1 MSIPDS
7 QLETWGNPG
16 ADDSAT
22 KTYNR
27 VKNVLEDDNSIP
39 NQKDRNFEVYLQ
51 GSYRNSTNI
60 YADSDVDLVVQL
72 NSSFR
77 RNISSLNSAQK
88 SKYKDSFSS
97 ASYGLS
103 DFHQDVVDTLR
114 DNYGGGSVSVE
125 DRALVLDSDSLD
137 LPADIV
143 VCQQYR
149 RYNHFQ
155 SFSDQDYDE
164 GICFKDQ
171 STGEK
176 IISYPKIHYEN
187 GADKNQ
193 SVHSRYRETIRII
206 KNARS
211 YLVEHGEIEEGLAPS
226 YFIECLLYNV
236 PSRKYTNDLQER
248 YRNVVNWLV
257 KAEIADF
264 ECQNEIQDLFGS
276 KSTQWSTS
284 DANEFIRKL
293 VDLWNNWY
301 DY

>member
-1 MSIPDS
+1 MSIPTS
-7 QLETWGNPG
+7 QLETWKKPG

-27 VKNVLEDDNSIP
+27 VKKVLEANDSIP
-39 NQKDRNFEVYLQ
+39 QEKNENFEIYLQ

-77 RNISSLNSAQK
+77 RSLSRLNSSQK
-88 SKYKDSFSS
+88 SKYKNSFAS

-103 DFHQDVVDTLR
+103 DFHQDVVKTLR
-114 DNYGGGSVSVE
+114 NHYGRSAVTVE
-125 DRALVLDSDSLD
+125 DRALVLDSSSLP
-137 LPADIV
+137 LTGDIV

-149 RYNHFQ
+149 RYRRFQ
-155 SFSDQDYDE
+155 SSSDQEYDE
-164 GICFKDQ
+164 GIRFNDQ

-193 SVHSRYRETIRII
+193 SVHNRYRETIRII

-211 YLVEHGEIEEGLAPS
+211 YLVEKGEIEEGLAPS
-226 YFIECLLYNV
+226 YYIECLLYNV
-236 PSRKYTNDLQER
+236 PSNTYTYDLQDR
-248 YRNVVNWLV
+248 YQNVIDWLV
-257 KAEIADF
+257 EATISDF

-276 KSTQWSTS
+276 KSTQWSAT
-284 DANEFIRKL
+284 DANKFIRKL
-293 VDLWNNWY
+293 VNLWNNWY

>member
-1 MSIPDS
+1 MSIPDN
-7 QLETWGNPG
+7 QLETWSNSG
-16 ADDSAT
+16 ADDSAM
-22 KTYNR
+22 KTYSR
-27 VKNVLEDDNSIP
+27 VKNVMEGDDSVP
-39 NQKDRNFEVYLQ
+39 NQKDKDFEVYLQ

-72 NSSFR
+72 SSSFR
-77 RNISSLNSAQK
+77 RNLSRLSSTQK

-97 ASYGLS
+97 AGYGLS
-103 DFHQDVVDTLR
+103 DFHQDVVKTLR
-114 DNYGGGSVSVE
+114 DYYGTSSVNVE
-125 DRALVLDSDSLD
+125 DRALVLNSESLP
-137 LPADIV
+137 LTADIV

-149 RYNHFQ
+149 RYNRFQ

-164 GICFKDQ
+164 GIRFKDQ
-171 STGEK
+171 STGEE

-193 SVHSRYRETIRII
+193 SIHSRYRETIRII

-211 YLVEHGEIEEGLAPS
+211 YLVEKEGIEKGLAPS
-226 YFIECLLYNV
+226 YDIECLLYNV
-236 PSRKYTNDLQER
+236 PSSKYIYDLQDR
-248 YRNVVNWLV
+248 YRNVVDWLV
-257 KAEIADF
+257 EARISDF

-276 KSTQWSTS
+276 KSTQWNTS
-284 DANEFIRKL
+284 DANKFIRKL

>member
-1 MSIPDS
+1 MSIPS
-7 QLETWGNPG
+7 NQLETWSNPG

-27 VKNVLEDDNSIP
+27 VKNVLNADDSTP
-39 NQKDRNFEVYLQ
+39 HQKDKNFEIYLQ

-60 YADSDVDLVVQL
+60 YADSDVDLVVEL
-72 NSSFR
+72 NSTFR
-77 RNISSLNSAQK
+77 RNLSQLNNIQRSRYK
-88 SKYKDSFSS
+88 SSFSS

-103 DFHQDVVDTLR
+103 DFHKDVIETLR
-114 DNYGGGSVSVE
+114 DHYRRSAVTEE
-125 DRALVLDSDSLD
+125 DRALILNSSSLP
-137 LPADIV
+137 LTADIV

-149 RYNHFQ
+149 RYNHFR
-155 SFSDQDYDE
+155 STSDQDYDE
-164 GICFKDQ
+164 GIRFEDQ
-171 STGEK
+171 STGEE
-176 IISYPKIHYEN
+176 IVSYRKIHYQN

-193 SVHSRYRETIRII
+193 SVYSRYRETIRII

-211 YLVEHGEIEEGLAPS
+211 YLAGKGEIEEGLAPS
-226 YFIECLLYNV
+226 YCIECLLYNV
-236 PSRKYTNDLQER
+236 PSGKYTNDLQER
-248 YRNVVNWLV
+248 YRNVVDWLV
-257 KAEIADF
+257 QAGIAEF

-293 VDLWNNWY
+293 VDLWNQWY

>member
-1 MSIPDS
+1 MTIPTSKLD
-7 QLETWGNPG
+7 TWSNPG

-27 VKNVLEDDNSIP
+27 VKNVMEGDDSKP
-39 NQKDRNFEVYLQ
+39 NQKDKNFEVYLQ

-77 RNISSLNSAQK
+77 RNLSRLNSTQK
-88 SKYKDSFSS
+88 SKYNDSFSS

-103 DFHQDVVDTLR
+103 DFHQDVVETLR
-114 DNYGGGSVSVE
+114 DYYGRTSVNIE
-125 DRALVLDSDSLD
+125 DRALVLDSDSLP
-137 LPADIV
+137 LTADIV

-149 RYNHFQ
+149 RYKRFQ
-155 SFSDQDYDE
+155 SFSDQEYDE
-164 GICFKDQ
+164 GIRFKDQ
-171 STGEK
+171 STGEE

-193 SVHSRYRETIRII
+193 SVHSRYRETIRIV

-211 YLVEHGEIEEGLAPS
+211 YLVEKNEINDGLAPS
-226 YFIECLLYNV
+226 YCVECLLYNV
-236 PSRKYTNDLQER
+236 PSGKYSYDLQER
-248 YRNVVNWLV
+248 YRNVVDWLV
-257 KAEIADF
+257 EAKISDF
-264 ECQNEIQDLFGS
+264 KCQNEIQDLFGS
-276 KSTQWSTS
+276 QSTQWSIS
-284 DANEFIRKL
+284 DANKFIRKL

>member
-7 QLETWGNPG
+7 QLETWSNPG

-27 VKNVLEDDNSIP
+27 VKNVMEDDNSIP
-39 NQKDRNFEVYLQ
+39 NQKDKNFEVYLQ

-77 RNISSLNSAQK
+77 RNLSRLNSTQK
-88 SKYKDSFSS
+88 SRYKDSFSS

-114 DNYGGGSVSVE
+114 DHYGRSSVSVE
-125 DRALVLDSDSLD
+125 DRALVLDSDSLP

-149 RYNHFQ
+149 RYNRFQ
-155 SFSDQDYDE
+155 SYSDQDYDE
-164 GICFKDQ
+164 GIRFKDQ
-171 STGEK
+171 STGEE
-176 IISYPKIHYEN
+176 IISYPKIHYQN

-211 YLVEHGEIEEGLAPS
+211 YLVEKDEIEEGLAPS
-226 YFIECLLYNV
+226 YCIECLLYNV
-236 PSRKYTNDLQER
+236 PSDEYTNDLQER
-248 YRNVVNWLV
+248 YRNVVDWLV
-257 KAEIADF
+257 EARIDEFD
-264 ECQNEIQDLFGS
+264 CQNEIQALFGS

-284 DANEFIRKL
+284 DADEFIRKL

>member
-7 QLETWGNPG
+7 QLETWSNPG

-27 VKNVLEDDNSIP
+27 VKNVMEDDNSIP
-39 NQKDRNFEVYLQ
+39 NQKDKNFEVYLQ

-72 NSSFR
+72 NSTFR
-77 RNISSLNSAQK
+77 RNLSRLNSTQK

-103 DFHQDVVDTLR
+103 GFDQDVVDTLR
-114 DNYGGGSVSVE
+114 DNYGRSSVSVE
-125 DRALVLDSDSLD
+125 DRALVLDSDSLP

-149 RYNHFQ
+149 RYNRFQ
-155 SFSDQDYDE
+155 RFSDQDYDE
-164 GICFKDQ
+164 GIRFKDQ

-211 YLVEHGEIEEGLAPS
+211 YLVEKGEIEEGLAPS
-226 YFIECLLYNV
+226 YCIECLLYNI
-236 PSRKYTNDLQER
+236 PSSKYTYDLQER
-248 YRNVVNWLV
+248 YRNVADWLV
-257 KAEIADF
+257 ETKIADF

-284 DANEFIRKL
+284 DANKFIRKL

>member
-1 MSIPDS
+1 MSIPSS
-7 QLETWGNPG
+7 QLETWKNPG
-16 ADDSAT
+16 ADDSAM
-22 KTYNR
+22 KTHNR
-27 VKNVLEDDNSIP
+27 VKNVLKSDDSIP
-39 NQKDRNFEVYLQ
+39 QDKGKDFDVYLQ

-72 NSSFR
+72 DSTFR
-77 RNISSLNSAQK
+77 RNLSKLNSTQK
-88 SKYKDSFSS
+88 SKYKSSFSS

-103 DFHQDVVDTLR
+103 DFHQDVVETLR
-114 DNYGGGSVSVE
+114 EHYSRSDVAVE
-125 DRALVLDSDSLD
+125 DRALVLDSSSLP
-137 LPADIV
+137 LTADIV

-149 RYNHFQ
+149 RYKRFQ
-155 SFSDQDYDE
+155 SMSDQDYDE
-164 GICFKDQ
+164 GIRFKDQ

-176 IISYPKIHYEN
+176 IISYPKIHYKN

-193 SVHSRYRETIRII
+193 SVNSRYRETIRII

-211 YLVEHGEIEEGLAPS
+211 YLVEKGEIEEGLAPS

-236 PSRKYTNDLQER
+236 PSDKYAYDLQDR
-248 YRNVVNWLV
+248 YRNVVDWLV
-257 KAEIADF
+257 EARISDF
-264 ECQNEIQDLFGS
+264 ECQNEIQKVFGS

>member
-1 MSIPDS
+1 MSIPSS
-7 QLETWGNPG
+7 QLETWKKLG
-16 ADDSAT
+16 ADDSAM

-27 VKNVLEDDNSIP
+27 VKNVMERDGSIL
-39 NQKDRNFEVYLQ
+39 NQKDKNFGVYLQ

-60 YADSDVDLVVQL
+60 YADSDVDLVAQL

-77 RNISSLNSAQK
+77 RNLSRLNSTQK
-88 SKYKDSFSS
+88 SQYKDSFSS

-103 DFHQDVVDTLR
+103 DFHQDVVETLR
-114 DNYGGGSVSVE
+114 DYYGRDSVNVE
-125 DRALVLDSDSLD
+125 DRALVLDSDSLP
-137 LPADIV
+137 LTADIV

-149 RYNHFQ
+149 RYNRFQ

-164 GICFKDQ
+164 GIRFKDQ
-171 STGEK
+171 STEEE

-187 GADKNQ
+187 GAGKNQ
-193 SVHSRYRETIRII
+193 SVHGRYRETIRII

-211 YLVEHGEIEEGLAPS
+211 YLVEKDEIEEGLAPS
-226 YFIECLLYNV
+226 YCIECLLYNV
-236 PSRKYTNDLQER
+236 PSSEYEYNLQDR
-248 YRNVVNWLV
+248 YRNVVDWLV
-257 KAEIADF
+257 ATEVSDF
-264 ECQNEIQDLFGS
+264 DCQNEIQDMFGS

>member
-1 MSIPDS
+1 MSIPSS
-7 QLETWGNPG
+7 QLETWKKPG
-16 ADDSAT
+16 ADDSAM
-22 KTYNR
+22 KTHNR
-27 VKNVLEDDNSIP
+27 VKNVLKSDDSIP
-39 NQKDRNFEVYLQ
+39 QHKGEDFDVYLQ

-72 NSSFR
+72 DSTFR
-77 RNISSLNSAQK
+77 RNLSKLNSAQK
-88 SKYKDSFSS
+88 SKYKRSFSS

-103 DFHQDVVDTLR
+103 DFHQDVVETLR
-114 DNYGGGSVSVE
+114 EHYSRSDVAVE
-125 DRALVLDSDSLD
+125 DRALVLDSSSLP
-137 LPADIV
+137 LTADIV

-149 RYNHFQ
+149 RYKRFQ
-155 SFSDQDYDE
+155 SMSDQEYDE
-164 GICFKDQ
+164 GIRFKDQ

-176 IISYPKIHYEN
+176 IISYPKIHYNN

-193 SVHSRYRETIRII
+193 SVNSRYRETIRII

-211 YLVEHGEIEEGLAPS
+211 YLVEKGEIEEGLAPS

-236 PSRKYTNDLQER
+236 PSDKYAYDLQDR
-248 YRNVVNWLV
+248 YRNVVDWLV
-257 KAEIADF
+257 EARISDF
-264 ECQNEIQDLFGS
+264 ECQNEIQKVFGS